1 MAALRDQFNPPS
13 RAVATAPQVFDLIGE
28 AVGIRTREALEPQ

>member
-13 RAVATAPQVFDLIGE
+13 RAVATAPDDLIGE